1 MPKAQVVR
9 ADPPGMEEQD
19 NASSAFM
26 VDEWDRPMTC
36 VELLRMMKEK
46 PATKCAIHTYM
57 IPIPMERRRRSKET
71 EVGGYEGTTVQQY
84 SSNIYFTYTYQVSI
98 KIY

>member
-19 NASSAFM
+19 NASTAFM

-46 PATKCAIHTYM
+46 PATKCAIHT
-57 IPIPMERRRRSKET
+57 
-71 EVGGYEGTTVQQY
+71 
-84 SSNIYFTYTYQVSI
+84 
-98 KIY
+98 

>member
-19 NASSAFM
+19 NASTAFM

-46 PATKCAIHTYM
+46 PATKCAIHTY
-57 IPIPMERRRRSKET
+57 IHTYIHDSNSNGTKEAVEGNGGRRIRR
-71 EVGGYEGTTVQQY
+71 YNGTTVL
-84 SSNIYFTYTYQVSI
+84 F
-98 KIY
+98 